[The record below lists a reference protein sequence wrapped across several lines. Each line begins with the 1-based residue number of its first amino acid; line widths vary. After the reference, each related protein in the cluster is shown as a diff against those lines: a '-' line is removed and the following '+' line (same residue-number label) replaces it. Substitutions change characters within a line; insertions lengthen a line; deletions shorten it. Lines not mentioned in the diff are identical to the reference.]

1 MRGHGKRSVGHIAG
15 FQMRHHSG
23 RVGVPPARIN
33 KKHSMD
39 TSPGIPPAGKSNPP
53 ITIGLPRPPGLGWAA
68 SLLDAATGLR
78 VLDQVYRR
86 RPERLEP
93 SAFVRYGLDALQID
107 YRVNAGSL
115 DDVPQRGPL
124 LIVANH
130 PFGAA
135 EGLVL
140 ADLLLQRRADVRL
153 LANTLLCALPEF
165 APLVVPVDVFRSG
178 VNGHS
183 IRVALRHLK
192 DGGALIVFPA
202 GEVSR
207 VDWQAR
213 QISDPPWSPIVALMA
228 RRSGAHVLPLFVEGR
243 PRLRSLAAGTLNAR
257 LRTVMLPRDLLA
269 LRGRTLGLRIGSA
282 VDPHELA
289 RIPEAA
295 QTDFLR
301 VLTYTLGVDRGPVD
315 TGAPRALAPLAPR
328 CEAQLLADEVATL
341 ARYRLLVAGEFELYL
356 APATHMPRL
365 LDEIGRLREASFRL
379 LQEGSGQARD
389 LDRFD
394 PHYQHLFLWHPQQ
407 REIVGAYRFGFTD
420 AIVPRH
426 GVQGLYTRTLFRY
439 DARLIAQTGAAIELG
454 RSFVAPAW
462 QKSFQPLRL
471 LWGGIAAVLARQPEI
486 RYLFGP
492 VSISPSYSLAARR
505 LIAET
510 LSAHHADRALAELIE
525 PLHPLPER
533 RQPAEHRNVISA
545 LADPRLLSRVISR
558 IGNGPGLPVL
568 LRHYLEL
575 NGRFAGFNVDESF
588 GGTLDGL
595 VFVSVA
601 GIPPR
606 TLEHFMSVSAVR
618 ASTQKDAV
626 DG

>member
-1 MRGHGKRSVGHIAG
+1 
-15 FQMRHHSG
+15 
-23 RVGVPPARIN
+23 
-33 KKHSMD
+33 MD
-39 TSPGIPPAGKSNPP
+39 TSPGMPPAGKSNPP
-53 ITIGLPRPPGLGWAA
+53 ITIGMPRARGLSWVA

-78 VLDQVYRR
+78 ALERHYRV
-86 RPERLEP
+86 RPEALTP
-93 SAFVRYGLDALQID
+93 PAFVRYALNALQID
-107 YRVNAGSL
+107 YRVNAGNL
-115 DDVPQRGPL
+115 DDVPASGPL
-124 LIVANH
+124 LVLANH
-130 PFGAA
+130 PYGAA
-135 EGLVL
+135 EGLAI
-140 ADLLLQRRADVRL
+140 ADLLLQRRGDVRF
-153 LANTLLCALPEF
+153 LANTLLCTLPEF
-165 APLVVPVDVFRSG
+165 APLVVPVDVFKSG
-178 VNGHS
+178 VNSHS
-183 IRVALRHLK
+183 IRSAMRHLK
-192 DGGALIVFPA
+192 NGGALIVFPA

-213 QISDPPWSPIVALMA
+213 QISDPPWAPTIALLA
-228 RRSGAHVLPLFVEGR
+228 RRSGARVLPMFVEGK
-243 PRLRSLAAGTLNAR
+243 PRLRSLAAGTLNTR
-257 LRTVMLPRDLLA
+257 LRTAMLARDLLA
-269 LRGRTLGLRIGSA
+269 LRGQTIGLRVGSSL
-282 VDPHELA
+282 DPRELA
-289 RIPEAA
+289 RIPEGA

-301 VLTYTLGVDRGPVD
+301 VLTYSLGTDREV
-315 TGAPRALAPLAPR
+315 GAANGVRAMAPLAAR
-328 CEAQLLADEVATL
+328 CDAQLLADEVATL
-341 ARYRLLVAGEFELYL
+341 SQHRLLEAGEFELYL
-356 APATHMPRL
+356 APAAQMPCL
-365 LDEIGRLREASFRL
+365 LDEIGRLREESFRL
-379 LQEGSGQARD
+379 LQEGSGLARD

-394 PHYQHLFLWHPQQ
+394 PHYQHLFLWHPQK

-426 GVQGLYTRTLFRY
+426 GVDGLYTRTLFRY
-439 DARLIAQTGAAIELG
+439 DARLIAQTGSAVELG

-492 VSISPSYSLAARR
+492 VSISPSYSLEARR

-510 LSAHHADRALAELIE
+510 LSVHHADPALAGLIN

-533 RQPAEHRNVISA
+533 RQPAAHRNVISA

-601 GIPPR
+601 GIPAR
-606 TLEHFMSVSAVR
+606 TLEHFMSVSSAR
-618 ASTQKDAV
+618 STA
-626 DG
+626 

>member
-1 MRGHGKRSVGHIAG
+1 
-15 FQMRHHSG
+15 
-23 RVGVPPARIN
+23 
-33 KKHSMD
+33 MD
-39 TSPGIPPAGKSNPP
+39 TSPGTPPAGKSNPP
-53 ITIGLPRPPGLGWAA
+53 ITIGLPRAPGLGWAA

-78 VLDQVYRR
+78 VLDHHYRG
-86 RPERLEP
+86 RPEALEP
-93 SAFVRYGLDALQID
+93 PAFVRYALNALQIG
-107 YRVNAGSL
+107 YRLNAGSL
-115 DDVPQRGPL
+115 DDIPASGPL

-130 PFGAA
+130 PYGAA
-135 EGLVL
+135 EGLAL
-140 ADLLLQRRADVRL
+140 ADLLLQKRADVRL
-153 LANTLLCALPEF
+153 LANTLLCALPEL
-165 APLVVPVDVFRSG
+165 APLVVPVDVFKSG
-178 VNGHS
+178 VNGGS
-183 IRVALRHLK
+183 IRSAMRHLK
-192 DGGALIVFPA
+192 NGGALIVFPA

-213 QISDPPWSPIVALMA
+213 QISDPPWSPTVALLA
-228 RRSGAHVLPLFVEGR
+228 RRSGARVLPLFVEGR

-269 LRGRTLGLRIGSA
+269 LRGSTLGLRIGA
-282 VDPHELA
+282 VVDPRELA

-301 VLTYTLGVDRGPVD
+301 VLTYSLGVDREPADPAGPRV
-315 TGAPRALAPLAPR
+315 LAPLAPR

-341 ARYRLLVAGEFELYL
+341 ARFRLLVAGQFELYL
-356 APATHMPRL
+356 TPAAQMPRL

-379 LQEGSGQARD
+379 LQEGSGLARD

-394 PHYQHLFLWHPQQ
+394 PHYQHLLLWHPQQ

-420 AIVPRH
+420 AIVAQH
-426 GVQGLYTRTLFRY
+426 GVEGLYTRTLFRY
-439 DARLIAQTGAAIELG
+439 DARLIVQTGPAVELG

-492 VSISPSYSLAARR
+492 VSISPSYSLEARR

-533 RQPAEHRNVISA
+533 RRPAEHRNVISA

-606 TLEHFMSVSAVR
+606 MLEHFMSVGSAR
-618 ASTQKDAV
+618 PAAST
-626 DG
+626 DGGHG